1 MRSTKLLA
9 ALAGTALLAACAQE
23 ELVKVE
29 NAPQQ
34 MNEVVGTKLIGTDI
48 SLNVNN
54 NPQTRWADGQTT
66 NWDESDVL
74 GLGWIVNK
82 YANTSQ
88 TNDDG
93 TPKKPTKHE
102 LYANHMFNWDES
114 ANEFTSKGNFY
125 EGWYFAYYPWSP
137 MYKVAP
143 KVIEVNPAL
152 LACEG
157 EQNPQTLRTSQ
168 ALRISNRQFVTSAN
182 VKEDN
187 SLDMAFNAYHT
198 MNLINVNTTPAEG
211 SAFVKGASR
220 LADYAIESVK
230 IEVGENVFAKYLRLN
245 AANIP
250 AWTNTAKNDLTVEA
264 TNEKNFYD
272 NLYENSGDPY
282 STPILSV
289 VNANGV
295 DTVRSTSIETDV
307 KATGY
312 VASDVTK
319 MGVLVTPFYETL
331 DVKNIVVTVA
341 LKGGS
346 FFEIKYVEDA
356 ESNSFAEKNNT
367 QLEKLVKVFGDLK
380 DGDIACGL
388 FNSVTSTPVG
398 LNLNLYDAIF
408 NTDSTFNNI
417 YNYEQWL
424 AAVEMAEILHR
435 PAQDFIIT
443 GNVEF
448 KNGVIPMPENGCV
461 VTAKCAEYDNRF
473 KQIFTL
479 KQGEYN
485 EWPATLK
492 SSIYVTVAEDAIF
505 NAAHLMNDKTVQIVN
520 KGTINVPA
528 GTAEAHN
535 SIATG
540 AYAVENYGT
549 INVAPYGEI
558 GDVKN
563 HNRIVVEYGAF
574 VYPRDGFTGTIAY
587 NVIDKDV
594 KDPSR
599 IVKLTA
605 LETTDTQK
613 RLASVNTLIINEEIQ
628 NLDFT
633 KTTIGDGTESDNDP
647 YAPTEGKEGEQSTVD
662 FGDLANVNFE
672 INGGSIT
679 SSTEEVVINNVQ
691 MNGGE
696 ISGLI
701 KIGGDLT
708 IESGVNTVNATNIAG
723 ALNITEGV
731 GTITSAASI
740 ASVNIEAGNYT
751 VNAQTIDGDVTATGE
766 NYFNVKTINGNVEI
780 NNTSSNA
787 TNIDGATINGDVT
800 LNGDML
806 LNNVNVNGNLT
817 VLGGK
822 VKMADVNISGDLTN
836 NGSVDV
842 AGEAAAIGAIIN
854 NGNLTTYT
862 DITVVSIVVNKNSTV
877 TVADE
882 KTIWYTTPKSEGGYI
897 QKGTT
902 TGEVKYKGADNVL
915 EEFKAAFAEGGDVT
929 LVADVELDEVLT
941 IAEGKEVNLNLN
953 GKTITVKGTSVDP
966 AFYTYK
972 GSTLTIT
979 GNGTVEIEDPSVS
992 LIFPG
997 GDVVIENGTFVR
1009 NVPAGTPAN
1018 QVGAFFV
1025 GAKVSPWG
1033 SQTVTINGGYFD
1045 GGYYDANAA
1054 DVDEILAGT
1063 KTLTETTDDIAKR
1076 GISTDK
1082 NAVRV
1087 AIKNNVQLNMNL
1099 SYNLLKIYG
1108 GTFVGFNP
1116 AWGDEGCMLPTTPNY
1131 LRPWSYYQG
1140 ALLDGQTF
1148 NANGLVI
1155 PTGYEI
1161 TKGATAD
1168 GRPTYTVTY
1177 NK

>member
-74 GLGWIVNK
+74 GLGWIVNE

-137 MYKVAP
+137 MYKVAS
-143 KVIEVNPAL
+143 KVIEVSPAL

-272 NLYENSGDPY
+272 NLYGNSGDPY

-398 LNLNLYDAIF
+398 LNLNLYDDIF
-408 NTDSTFNNI
+408 VTDFNHITNIEEWEDAVKMVDILGRPEETFCIDSTIVFT
-417 YNYEQWL
+417 
-424 AAVEMAEILHR
+424 
-435 PAQDFIIT
+435 DT
-443 GNVEF
+443 
-448 KNGVIPMPENGCV
+448 IPMPETCKLTV
-461 VTAKCAEYDNRF
+461 NRATTGSGNRKLESF
-473 KQIFTL
+473 VLQDGEFYGWPETL
-479 KQGEYN
+479 TSNVYL
-485 EWPATLK
+485 T
-492 SSIYVTVAEDAIF
+492 IAEDATLYDAHEF
-505 NAAHLMNDKTVQIVN
+505 NNVRAIVN
-520 KGTINVPA
+520 NGKMVVPSRETKKEGLTIGASRDYTLTNNGTIVLGKYAKAQRVDNTDGRIEVIY
-528 GTAEAHN
+528 GSYIELRNEAEA
-535 SIATG
+535 
-540 AYAVENYGT
+540 
-549 INVAPYGEI
+549 GEI
-558 GDVKN
+558 AY
-563 HNRIVVEYGAF
+563 VVMPEDAE
-574 VYPRDGFTGTIAY
+574 T
-587 NVIDKDV
+587 
-594 KDPSR
+594 PSR
-599 IVKLTA
+599 IKDVVA
-605 LETTDTQK
+605 TTGNDFGH
-613 RLASVNTLIINEEIQ
+613 ASVNILVFDKENVTEFN
-628 NLDFT
+628 FT
-633 KTTIGDGTESDNDP
+633 KPIN
-647 YAPTEGKEGEQSTVD
+647 GKENDNPYNDNSSSADEDVLKLDGVS
-662 FGDLANVNFE
+662 LE
-672 INGGSIT
+672 INGVAVTS
-679 SSTEEVVINNVQ
+679 SSTEEIVTVKNVT
-691 MNGGE
+691 MTGAEASLTNVNVAGN
-696 ISGLI
+696 LTVTD
-701 KIGGDLT
+701 GGDVEVT
-708 IESGVNTVNATNIAG
+708 TIAG
-723 ALNITEGV
+723 DVKT
-731 GTITSAASI
+731 
-740 ASVNIEAGNYT
+740 
-751 VNAQTIDGDVTATGE
+751 DGDVTADAIAGGLTLSGNGVVSVKSIGGDVNVAGGE
-766 NYFNVKTINGNVEI
+766 INATVAIAGNVTAADATIVARTIEGDVTVNGDNTSIEGNKIKGKVDVTADGEVTLNVKNIEKALTNDGVVVIEGEEDVVIPTINN
-780 NNTSSNA
+780 NA
-787 TNIDGATINGDVT
+787 TLTANTTINVHNITLKKGVANTTVQEDPEEVIWYTGTYVQGGTTTGKILPKPVTPETETTVTVASPEELATAAIEDGATIALAAGEYVIPSAAKGKNVTFVGTGNPEDVKVAVTKVGTGGENCDYGLDGSTVTFEGITITTNSSTYIGYARCNGTYKNCIINGTYTLYGNSTFEDCTFNVSGDVYNIWT
-800 LNGDML
+800 WGAPTAKFVDCTFNSDGKAML
-806 LNNVNVNGNLT
+806 LYGTANTKLTIENCVFNDKGGLTDLKAAVEIGNDYGKSYELIVNNTAVNGY
-817 VLGGK
+817 
-822 VKMADVNISGDLTN
+822 
-836 NGSVDV
+836 
-842 AGEAAAIGAIIN
+842 EIN
-854 NGNLTTYT
+854 DKGINTGTTLWA
-862 DITVVSIVVNKNSTV
+862 NKNSM
-877 TVADE
+877 
-882 KTIWYTTPKSEGGYI
+882 S
-897 QKGTT
+897 
-902 TGEVKYKGADNVL
+902 
-915 EEFKAAFAEGGDVT
+915 
-929 LVADVELDEVLT
+929 
-941 IAEGKEVNLNLN
+941 KENLN
-953 GKTITVKGTSVDP
+953 VVVD
-966 AFYTYK
+966 
-972 GSTLTIT
+972 G
-979 GNGTVEIEDPSVS
+979 V
-992 LIFPG
+992 
-997 GDVVIENGTFVR
+997 DV
-1009 NVPAGTPAN
+1009 
-1018 QVGAFFV
+1018 
-1025 GAKVSPWG
+1025 
-1033 SQTVTINGGYFD
+1033 Y
-1045 GGYYDANAA
+1045 
-1054 DVDEILAGT
+1054 
-1063 KTLTETTDDIAKR
+1063 
-1076 GISTDK
+1076 
-1082 NAVRV
+1082 
-1087 AIKNNVQLNMNL
+1087 
-1099 SYNLLKIYG
+1099 
-1108 GTFVGFNP
+1108 
-1116 AWGDEGCMLPTTPNY
+1116 
-1131 LRPWSYYQG
+1131 
-1140 ALLDGQTF
+1140 
-1148 NANGLVI
+1148 
-1155 PTGYEI
+1155 
-1161 TKGATAD
+1161 
-1168 GRPTYTVTY
+1168 
-1177 NK
+1177 

>member
-137 MYKVAP
+137 MYKVAS
-143 KVIEVNPAL
+143 KVIEVSPAL

-168 ALRISNRQFVTSAN
+168 ALRVSNRQFVTSAN
-182 VKEDN
+182 VNDDN

-230 IEVGENVFAKYLRLN
+230 IEVGEEVFAKYLKLN

-250 AWTNTAKNDLTVEA
+250 AWTNTADEDLTVEE
-264 TNEKNFYD
+264 TNEANFY
-272 NLYENSGDPY
+272 NYLYNNK
-282 STPILSV
+282 TPILSV
-289 VNANGV
+289 VNAEGADV
-295 DTVRSTSIETDV
+295 TRSTSIETDV

-319 MGVLVTPFYETL
+319 MGVLVTPFSADL
-331 DVKNIVVTVA
+331 DVKDIVVTVA

-408 NTDSTFNNI
+408 NTDASFNNI

-473 KQIFTL
+473 EQIFTL

-492 SSIYVTVAEDAIF
+492 SSIYVTVAEDAIL

-520 KGTINVPA
+520 KGKINVPA

-594 KDPSR
+594 ADPSR

-605 LETTDTQK
+605 LETTETQK
-613 RLASVNTLIINEEIQ
+613 RLASVNTLIINKEIQ
-628 NLDFT
+628 GLDFT
-633 KTTIGDGTESDNDP
+633 KTTVGDGTESDKDP
-647 YAPTEGKEGEQSTVD
+647 YAPTPEIGGKPSTAD

-691 MNGGE
+691 MNSGE

-701 KIGGDLT
+701 KIGGTLKAT
-708 IESGVNTVNATNIAG
+708 SGVNTVTATEIIKGVDAQNCDITITANEIKGGLTVISKTNSGITVTGNIEGNVVAANAT
-723 ALNITEGV
+723 V
-731 GTITSAASI
+731 S
-740 ASVNIEAGNYT
+740 AGN
-751 VNAQTIDGDVTATGE
+751 
-766 NYFNVKTINGNVEI
+766 INGNVDAESATITTNTIDGEVTANGTTAIENAVITGNVTVESGVTTLENVKINGILTIKKGAKVIINSEKRMTITEI
-780 NNTSSNA
+780 INDGGELESDNDIKVENITLQNQSKTTLGEGWDNTVWYTNNYVHNNSQLNGYVKKADAIAYDEANAATENGKLLVDAIKAANDGDAIYVPAGSYEFTGENLGTGPMIIDKSISIIGEEGTTIKGYYNSGWLKATRVISIDCGKAKNVVLENLTFEGNETGEYSGANIYIRNNSNNNGTA
-787 TNIDGATINGDVT
+787 DEANVVLKNVNCKDVRIENAYIAGATINGT
-800 LNGDML
+800 LENCDIDQFTIGGWE
-806 LNNVNVNGNLT
+806 VNG
-817 VLGGK
+817 
-822 VKMADVNISGDLTN
+822 
-836 NGSVDV
+836 
-842 AGEAAAIGAIIN
+842 
-854 NGNLTTYT
+854 
-862 DITVVSIVVNKNSTV
+862 
-877 TVADE
+877 
-882 KTIWYTTPKSEGGYI
+882 TPSY
-897 QKGTT
+897 
-902 TGEVKYKGADNVL
+902 
-915 EEFKAAFAEGGDVT
+915 
-929 LVADVELDEVLT
+929 
-941 IAEGKEVNLNLN
+941 
-953 GKTITVKGTSVDP
+953 
-966 AFYTYK
+966 
-972 GSTLTIT
+972 STLTYDESNTI
-979 GNGTVEIEDPSVS
+979 GKLIVDNSSVAS
-992 LIFPG
+992 LS
-997 GDVVIENGTFVR
+997 
-1009 NVPAGTPAN
+1009 
-1018 QVGAFFV
+1018 
-1025 GAKVSPWG
+1025 K
-1033 SQTVTINGGYFD
+1033 ING
-1045 GGYYDANAA
+1045 
-1054 DVDEILAGT
+1054 V
-1063 KTLTETTDDIAKR
+1063 
-1076 GISTDK
+1076 
-1082 NAVRV
+1082 V
-1087 AIKNNVQLNMNL
+1087 A
-1099 SYNLLKIYG
+1099 SH
-1108 GTFVGFNP
+1108 VG
-1116 AWGDEGCMLPTTPNY
+1116 E
-1131 LRPWSYYQG
+1131 Q
-1140 ALLDGQTF
+1140 
-1148 NANGLVI
+1148 
-1155 PTGYEI
+1155 
-1161 TKGATAD
+1161 
-1168 GRPTYTVTY
+1168 
-1177 NK
+1177 